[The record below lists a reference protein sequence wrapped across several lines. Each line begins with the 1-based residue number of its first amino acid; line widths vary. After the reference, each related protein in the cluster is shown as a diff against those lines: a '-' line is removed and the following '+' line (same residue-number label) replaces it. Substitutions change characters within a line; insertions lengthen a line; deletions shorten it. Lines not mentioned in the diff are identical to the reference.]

1 MTSGEDGNRLCL
13 SKSIQVLVQGR
24 KEHGAVKWDPTLSK
38 HHFPTQSPTTLASVS
53 LPPPP
58 PLPTNP
64 GVDITVPFCFSHVA
78 TTRLPVAYLYES
90 TLRNRTLG
98 AHERFFLPL
107 SGSHL
112 LDPGRI
118 PDFAHGISCLISKH
132 SVSDSLM
139 ACEYKEGVTLQK
151 TVYHLP
157 LLTSSRGG
165 TGGRAPNTDLQS
177 WT

>member
-1 MTSGEDGNRLCL
+1 MGPHTQQTPLPQPVPHHPDFSLL
-13 SKSIQVLVQGR
+13 
-24 KEHGAVKWDPTLSK
+24 AAPT
-38 HHFPTQSPTTLASVS
+38 
-53 LPPPP
+53 PP
-58 PLPTNP
+58 PTNP

-78 TTRLPVAYLYES
+78 ATRLPVGYLYAS

-165 TGGRAPNTDLQS
+165 TAGTAPNTDLQS

>member
-1 MTSGEDGNRLCL
+1 M
-13 SKSIQVLVQGR
+13 
-24 KEHGAVKWDPTLSK
+24 
-38 HHFPTQSPTTLASVS
+38 
-53 LPPPP
+53 
-58 PLPTNP
+58 
-64 GVDITVPFCFSHVA
+64 
-78 TTRLPVAYLYES
+78 AYLYES